1 MMVFL
6 EKPWKTWENRD
17 TSTLWQLKQEGIIWY
32 QNETL
37 AQQIFFS
44 KNLLTI
50 ELKKQIWISQSIQV
64 YQCRKFKRFAMIMW
78 NQNIEKKQNYV
89 TWIKAAL

>member
-6 EKPWKTWENRD
+6 EKPWKTWENTD

-37 AQQIFFS
+37 AQQNCFS

-50 ELKKQIWISQSIQV
+50 ELKKQIFMNKPV
-64 YQCRKFKRFAMIMW
+64 YLGLS
-78 NQNIEKKQNYV
+78 V
-89 TWIKAAL
+89 